1 MLLILRPVGRGN
13 WRTAQLS
20 VDTDRAQPLLVK
32 VGDRFELAGVT
43 WRVVRIL
50 P

>member
-1 MLLILRPVGRGN
+1 MLIAKPAGRGN
-13 WRTAQLS
+13 WHQIVVA
-20 VDTDRAQPLLVK
+20 VEGPRAQPLLVK

-43 WRVVRIL
+43 WRVVKVL

>member
-1 MLLILRPVGRGN
+1 MMLILRPAGRGN

-20 VDTDRAQPLLVK
+20 IQGDRAQPLLVRI
-32 VGDRFELAGVT
+32 GDKFELAGVT

>member
-1 MLLILRPVGRGN
+1 MLILRPVGRGN

-20 VDTDRAQPLLVK
+20 ISTDRAQPLLVK
-32 VGDRFELAGVT
+32 VGDRIDLAGVT
-43 WRVVRIL
+43 WRVVRVL